1 MFGPFALVDYFL
13 SILPFFQL
21 QPPSLNKKIYPG
33 LETLTAWTLQQW
45 PVGSLPAAFNEPT
58 VVR

>member
-13 SILPFFQL
+13 SILPFLQL
-21 QPPSLNKKIYPG
+21 QPPSLDKKIYPG
-33 LETLTAWTLQQW
+33 LETLTAWTLQQR